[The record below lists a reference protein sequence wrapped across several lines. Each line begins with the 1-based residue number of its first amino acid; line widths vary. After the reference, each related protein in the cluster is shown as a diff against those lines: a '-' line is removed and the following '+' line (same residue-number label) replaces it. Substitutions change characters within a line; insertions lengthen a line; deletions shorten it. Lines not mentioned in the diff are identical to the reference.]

1 VTTEPRAAPG
11 PGAGRQG
18 AGRQDAGLPR
28 WAAKPV
34 RRLTAGEL
42 AEALHYL
49 ERHRPDDDVLGR
61 ALAGEF
67 ARRTAAAEFA
77 DRTAEFADRAAAT
90 APTAP
95 QVRPRPARDDG
106 GAAGH
111 RGTPTSP

>member
-1 VTTEPRAAPG
+1 MTTEPRAAPG
-11 PGAGRQG
+11 AGAGRPG
-18 AGRQDAGLPR
+18 PALPG

-67 ARRTAAAEFA
+67 ARRTAATEFA
-77 DRTAEFADRAAAT
+77 DRTAPRL
-90 APTAP
+90 
-95 QVRPRPARDDG
+95 RPRRGPDDG
-106 GAAGH
+106 
-111 RGTPTSP
+111 